1 MRAKGVANIFL
12 YTVVNWIL
20 LLSSPSWFF
29 ATCFVG
35 TENAADEESRQ
46 NIAVDKETG
55 GSYVVSE
62 VSGELKSSFNLKF
75 DQWTV
80 STCKIYKLKMFLI

>member
-1 MRAKGVANIFL
+1 MESFFNKVFSKINQHWLVPYGM
-12 YTVVNWIL
+12 L
-20 LLSSPSWFF
+20 LLSLSSWYC

-62 VSGELKSSFNLKF
+62 VS
-75 DQWTV
+75 V
-80 STCKIYKLKMFLI
+80 IYSLVLTLISEHVHV

>member
-1 MRAKGVANIFL
+1 MLIKKAPYFLANTLINRVFFFFNKGFSKINQP
-12 YTVVNWIL
+12 YGML
-20 LLSSPSWFF
+20 LLSLSSWYC

-62 VSGELKSSFNLKF
+62 VLGFI
-75 DQWTV
+75 V
-80 STCKIYKLKMFLI
+80 